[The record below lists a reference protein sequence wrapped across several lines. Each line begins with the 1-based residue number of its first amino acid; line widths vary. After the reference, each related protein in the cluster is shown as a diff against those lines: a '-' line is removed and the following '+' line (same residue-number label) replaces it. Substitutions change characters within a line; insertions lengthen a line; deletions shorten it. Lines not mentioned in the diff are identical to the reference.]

1 MNYLSI
7 CQELEKLKS
16 NIKDYELELNR
27 KKARVSQL
35 EEYKKLIE
43 KGTKPVYVEAK
54 GLIKLKDPIF
64 ILLNSELYF
73 KELKNVLLGNYKS
86 LLNNP
91 VTIVQGSWGTFDVES
106 SSSIWKRSMG
116 ESKAIFH
123 KDLTDDYFAELLL
136 ELNKLDNFKIETE
149 KQELTKIQNN
159 QFSDCTAVGDFDFG
173 ALKGITKFK
182 VAKFEKVLQLLNFPK
197 VIEVVN
203 RVQYVFN
210 EKTKEYELKFYKL
223 KEE

>member
-1 MNYLSI
+1 MN
-7 CQELEKLKS
+7 
-16 NIKDYELELNR
+16 
-27 KKARVSQL
+27 
-35 EEYKKLIE
+35 
-43 KGTKPVYVEAK
+43 KGV
-54 GLIKLKDPIF
+54 G
-64 ILLNSELYF
+64 
-73 KELKNVLLGNYKS
+73 
-86 LLNNP
+86 
-91 VTIVQGSWGTFDVES
+91 GTFDLKVQ
-106 SSSIWKRSMG
+106 SISWSNRG

-159 QFSDCTAVGDFDFG
+159 QFSDCTAVGDFNFG

-203 RVQYVFN
+203 RELEDKKLYDLINIYSSEFDYHN
-210 EKTKEYELKFYKL
+210 SFPKTDPFKNYRELNHKLTYKL
-223 KEE
+223 KTDKYDYTRLFKLLNFPEEMTVGNGNAKYKLIDDAYVFHTWNCATEDWQNEYEEYLKMKGKLND

>member
-1 MNYLSI
+1 M
-7 CQELEKLKS
+7 
-16 NIKDYELELNR
+16 
-27 KKARVSQL
+27 
-35 EEYKKLIE
+35 EEYKKSIE
-43 KGTKPVYVEAK
+43 EGIKSIYIEAK
-54 GLIKLKDPIF
+54 DLIKLNDPIF

-91 VTIVQGSWGTFDVES
+91 VTIVQGSWGTFEVES

-116 ESKAIFH
+116 ESKATFH

-136 ELNKLDNFKIETE
+136 ELNKLDNFKIEIE

-182 VAKFEKVLQLLNFPK
+182 VAKFEKVLQLLNFPE

-210 EKTKEYELKFYKL
+210 EKTKEYELQFL
-223 KEE
+223 NLREEFPIKGDLFDNNIKKQWSNKIYSKNN

>member
-1 MNYLSI
+1 M
-7 CQELEKLKS
+7 
-16 NIKDYELELNR
+16 
-27 KKARVSQL
+27 
-35 EEYKKLIE
+35 
-43 KGTKPVYVEAK
+43 EAK
-54 GLIKLKDPIF
+54 DLIKLKDPI
-64 ILLNSELYF
+64 IMLLKSEMYF
-73 KELKNVLLGNYKS
+73 KELKRVLLSNYKS

-91 VTIVQGSWGTFDVES
+91 VTIEQGSWGTFDLKVQ
-106 SSSIWKRSMG
+106 SISWSNRG

-159 QFSDCTAVGDFDFG
+159 QFSDCTAVGDFNFG

>member
-7 CQELEKLKS
+7 CQELEEVKAS
-16 NIKDYELELNR
+16 IKDYELELER
-27 KKARVSQL
+27 KKTRAKRL
-35 EEYKKLIE
+35 EEYKKSIE
-43 KGTKPVYVEAK
+43 EGIKPIYIEAK
-54 GLIKLKDPIF
+54 DLIKLNDPIF

-91 VTIVQGSWGTFDVES
+91 VTIVQGSWGTFEVES

-116 ESKAIFH
+116 ESKATFH

-136 ELNKLDNFKIETE
+136 ELNKLDNFKIEIE

-159 QFSDCTAVGDFDFG
+159 QFSDCTAVGDFD